1 MDLQK
6 IDKGNDLV
14 SLFHQKSSE
23 VDFALPFERDIFLFD
38 TYVAG
43 VMHVE
48 NFEMIEPDLKNGVE
62 LVFLRE
68 PNNPYDAEAIMI
80 QTQAGQKI
88 GYVPK
93 KDNVIFARLM
103 DAGKLLIG
111 KIQEKTQKGKWTKID
126 ISIYLRD

>member
-23 VDFALPFERDIFLFD
+23 VDFALPFERDIFLFE

-80 QTQAGQKI
+80 QTQEGQKI
-88 GYVPK
+88 GYVPQ
-93 KDNVIFARLM
+93 KDNVIFAHLM

-111 KIQEKTQKGKWTKID
+111 KIQEKTQKGKWTKIN
-126 ISIYLRD
+126 IGIYLRD

>member
-80 QTQAGQKI
+80 LTQAGQKI

-111 KIQEKTQKGKWTKID
+111 KIQEKTQKGKWTKVD
-126 ISIYLRD
+126 IGIYLRD

>member
-6 IDKGNDLV
+6 LDKGKDLV
-14 SLFHQKSSE
+14 SLFHQKGGE
-23 VDFALPFERDIFLFD
+23 VDFSLPFERDIFLFD

-48 NFEMIEPDLKNGVE
+48 HFEMIEPDLKNGVE

-68 PNNPYDAEAIMI
+68 LNNPYDVKAIRI
-80 QTQAGQKI
+80 QTQAGQKV

-103 DAGKLLIG
+103 DAGKLLVG
-111 KIQEKTQKGKWTKID
+111 KIKEKTQKGNWTKIS
-126 ISIYLRD
+126 IGIYLRD